1 MRRSRVPVLEKRS
14 SGSNTKYNSSLRGTT
29 SRGPGKTRNNF
40 SVSMVSTRS
49 GTESKTREDEREKEV
64 EPTIEIDLE
73 TPDQSVD
80 ELEKKTT
87 ESTPMP
93 NAEEPNPKPME
104 FSPIDDVEDAI
115 GNTEETVKED
125 SQVKKTSFTERLAM
139 MVGIKTKEN
148 VTEEPKAERARTFG
162 TVSTKTTEANPRE
175 EQTKAEATAEERPTA
190 DHEEATLELGDLMA
204 KLNQIDKKLKHSE
217 EDREVIRKELRYN
230 KHEYLD
236 SYFNLAKAT
245 DERLKEMTDKVE
257 ATNKER
263 EGNIKKDLQ
272 QLKNR
277 YDDVNSQ
284 IGSLEKRLD
293 TMSKN
298 QAESSGAI
306 QTKLDAILRNS
317 TSQERPAADR
327 TQGTRVDFVE
337 PQRGKRQST
346 PLPLTRNTV
355 SIAPTAD
362 KTITKS
368 GNSNTTSGP
377 GDSTASSNAGPDAM
391 TWASTWE
398 MMNRTLEAY
407 ATRNTNSSDRR
418 DGKSRKTFK
427 KPKEFKDDS
436 DGCIDTW
443 VEVMRL
449 HLEQDNLNDERQAC
463 TAILSNLEGTAL
475 KCVVAKK
482 EEERDTA
489 DKIFEILLNRFG
501 SGMKGHQAMMRFE
514 KRRQRD
520 DESIDRF
527 LDDLESLRRRS
538 DPEESTNRR
547 NFSIASKFID
557 GVKSDDLRTMLATYY
572 TLSKDSAPTPE
583 EMRQKSREYML
594 MKPKKYSYTENRN
607 TQGGSQPQRS
617 SWYKPRDDMDKR
629 RSCANC
635 GSADHHVADCT
646 TYKQG
651 MKSLGY
657 APDEED
663 MSQMEEHEY
672 YSGLIIKIGARCFFC
687 SQEGHFRMDCPLFW
701 EAVKDQSHP
710 KHKLALAAV
719 QNQRNRQNE
728 FESRN
733 LGAPSTELPTKTV
746 KAVTHVNGAIE
757 SAAGNSLEINYEKAV
772 TEAIAKVKQD
782 LAAKEIEQRLKLEIE
797 RQNFNEALTG
807 SNQTPEAVP
816 GSTKTGNCNTVKMVT
831 GKPFG
836 ISKIGARIM
845 SIITVGGHE
854 VTRNL
859 SEPSDQTIMHIDVY
873 ADYLSC
879 ISPQTTSRA
888 LRALLMRG
896 GSKSVRVDSRYTEA
910 YGPHEVMLNIDGINI
925 YTKTMIT
932 CDEDLIGQI
941 YVGKEE
947 LKVRSIGHCAMLEED
962 AMHIGT
968 EADVTGHVL
977 DISGKKTQLRGLLDT
992 GAVLSVIP
1000 IETWERMGFDKGD
1013 LIDSRIRLSAANKGA
1028 LRVLG
1033 RTIIALNLGERNL
1046 WMSFIVVE
1054 NLDES
1059 DQFILGRDFIRNFDV
1074 TIDLNNAMFRIRNPD
1089 RRYAIKPVNLI
1100 MANENKAQVFL
1111 SRRVRL

>member
-1 MRRSRVPVLEKRS
+1 MRRSRVPVAEKRS
-14 SGSNTKYNSSLRGTT
+14 TEAKTKYNSSLRKTT
-29 SRGPGKTRNNF
+29 SMGPKITNKSF
-40 SVSMVSTRS
+40 SVNMASTRS
-49 GTESKTREDEREKEV
+49 TTENRAKEGTEEERV

-80 ELEKKTT
+80 ETRKMAT
-87 ESTPMP
+87 ESTPML
-93 NAEEPNPKPME
+93 NAEEPNAKPIE
-104 FSPIDDVEDAI
+104 FSPIDNVEDAK

-125 SQVKKTSFTERLAM
+125 SQVKKTSLTEKLAM

-148 VTEEPKAERARTFG
+148 LTEEPKAERARTFG

-175 EQTKAEATAEERPTA
+175 EQTKAEATAKDRPTA
-190 DHEEATLELGDLMA
+190 GHEEATLELGDLMA

-257 ATNKER
+257 TTNEER
-263 EGNIKKDLQ
+263 DRNIKKDMQ
-272 QLKNR
+272 QLKIR

-284 IGSLEKRLD
+284 LGSLEKRMD

-298 QAESSGAI
+298 QAESSCAI
-306 QTKLDAILRNS
+306 QAKLDAILRNS

-337 PQRGKRQST
+337 PQRNKRQST
-346 PLPLTRNTV
+346 PLPLTRDTV
-355 SIAPTAD
+355 SIAPTAA
-362 KTITKS
+362 KTIMKNGTS
-368 GNSNTTSGP
+368 STTTGP
-377 GDSTASSNAGPDAM
+377 GDSTANSNAGPDAM

-398 MMNRTLEAY
+398 MMNRTLEAF
-407 ATRNTNSSDRR
+407 ATRNTDSNDRR
-418 DGKSRKTFK
+418 EGKSRKTFK

-436 DGCIDTW
+436 DGCIDIW
-443 VEVMRL
+443 VEVMKL
-449 HLEQDNLNDERQAC
+449 HLEQDILNDERQAC

-572 TLSKDSAPTPE
+572 TLSKDNAPTPE

-594 MKPKKYSYTENRN
+594 MKPKKYSYSDNRN

-617 SWYKPRDDMDKR
+617 PWYKPRDDMDKR

-635 GSADHHVADCT
+635 GSVDHHVADCT

-663 MSQMEEHEY
+663 MSQMEEHEF
-672 YSGLIIKIGARCFFC
+672 YSGLITKIGARCFFC
-687 SQEGHFRMDCPLFW
+687 NQEGHFRMDCLLFW
-701 EAVKDQSHP
+701 EAVKNQSHP

-719 QNQRNRQNE
+719 QNQRNRQGE
-728 FESRN
+728 FETKK
-733 LGAPSTELPTKTV
+733 LEGPTKSMKTV
-746 KAVTHVNGAIE
+746 TQCG
-757 SAAGNSLEINYEKAV
+757 SAAEATAKKAPEIDYEKAAA
-772 TEAIAKVKQD
+772 EAINKVKQD
-782 LAAKEIEQRLKLEIE
+782 LAAKEIEQRLKQEIE
-797 RQNFNEALTG
+797 KLNFNKALAG
-807 SNQTPEAVP
+807 SNPAPEAVS

-836 ISKIGARIM
+836 ISKIGATIM

-873 ADYLSC
+873 ADYLSL
-879 ISPQTTSRA
+879 ISPQSTSRA
-888 LRALLMRG
+888 LRALLTRG
-896 GSKSVRVDSRYTEA
+896 GSKSVRVDNRYTEA

-977 DISGKKTQLRGLLDT
+977 DISGPC
-992 GAVLSVIP
+992 AC
-1000 IETWERMGFDKGD
+1000 WAER
-1013 LIDSRIRLSAANKGA
+1013 R
-1028 LRVLG
+1028 
-1033 RTIIALNLGERNL
+1033 
-1046 WMSFIVVE
+1046 
-1054 NLDES
+1054 
-1059 DQFILGRDFIRNFDV
+1059 
-1074 TIDLNNAMFRIRNPD
+1074 
-1089 RRYAIKPVNLI
+1089 
-1100 MANENKAQVFL
+1100 
-1111 SRRVRL
+1111 